1 MFQVEGDIG
10 GYPIPQYRQKNWQI
24 PKYRVKNRQN
34 THTPFMIGYAYASTV
49 FFFFFYLEHER
60 TRNQPQPRQENV
72 KRPRIYRYNDRKA
85 QSLDA
90 TFHFRLTAKN
100 CVIIYHYV

>member
-1 MFQVEGDIG
+1 
-10 GYPIPQYRQKNWQI
+10 
-24 PKYRVKNRQN
+24 
-34 THTPFMIGYAYASTV
+34 MIGYAYASSV
-49 FFFFFYLEHER
+49 FFFFYLEHER

-72 KRPRIYRYNDRKA
+72 KRPRIYQYNDRKA